1 MASFALD
8 LECKRGY
15 FGKGLT
21 HMANYKIIC
30 SNEEALVSDDL
41 IKKSDAEINK
51 TIPSA
56 AAGMVIYTARDI
68 K

>member
-1 MASFALD
+1 
-8 LECKRGY
+8 
-15 FGKGLT
+15 
-21 HMANYKIIC
+21 MANYKMIN

-41 IKKSDAEINK
+41 IKKSDEEINK
-51 TIPSA
+51 AIPSA

>member
-1 MASFALD
+1 
-8 LECKRGY
+8 
-15 FGKGLT
+15 
-21 HMANYKIIC
+21 MANYKMIN

-41 IKKSDAEINK
+41 IKKSDEEINK
-51 TIPSA
+51 AILSA